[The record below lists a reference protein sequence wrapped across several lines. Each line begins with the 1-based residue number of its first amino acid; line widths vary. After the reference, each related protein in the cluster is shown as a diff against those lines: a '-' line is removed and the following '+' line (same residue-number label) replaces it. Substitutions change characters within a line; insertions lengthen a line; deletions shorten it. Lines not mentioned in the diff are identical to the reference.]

1 MPSDDQRL
9 AREES
14 ICYRARRHWIV
25 LVGPSAVAVALGI
38 SGVLLIM
45 SSLAFGMD
53 NFALQPAFLSGLVMV
68 QVAVCAAV
76 LGLFHRAAGEIA
88 MTNRRVILSS
98 GALVKRTAAQWLLRE
113 IASFEIEQG
122 DLGRMLDYGSIVVH
136 AAGNTSGPF
145 RFVSQPFELMRRVE
159 EEIANATTTS
169 LI

>member
-1 MPSDDQRL
+1 
-9 AREES
+9 
-14 ICYRARRHWIV
+14 
-25 LVGPSAVAVALGI
+25 
-38 SGVLLIM
+38 
-45 SSLAFGMD
+45 
-53 NFALQPAFLSGLVMV
+53 
-68 QVAVCAAV
+68 
-76 LGLFHRAAGEIA
+76 